1 MAEQGDL
8 WDDSAL
14 LSAFDDAISKYKIMH
29 SKKAGDVSNDR
40 TEAPR
45 SSGDHPVSGVDDQ
58 QEAARQEGAD
68 AKSDLP
74 SSTITE
80 VGEGSNP
87 SLVKENPS
95 IYPHVL
101 ESYTE
106 VAQDAQKSYS
116 YNRGAEDYNQ
126 LLNQYYEVEQKRQQI
141 IEQLHQ
147 YGSWN
152 YQCSGDVS
160 GSGMQWANSS
170 TIQEHPLPVSQAYN
184 QTTFSSC
191 CPYASQCFAAPCSVP
206 TCFFGGSC
214 AGKSC
219 PDVCEATDPRKS
231 SPQEDSKMVETAMG
245 AAERVISSMRAK
257 ISGDSNSNE
266 DITEKEKDKKE
277 GEAVLSTS
285 LETDFTEVL
294 NAWYSAGFYTG
305 KYLVEQSIAKKRQS

>member
-1 MAEQGDL
+1 M
-8 WDDSAL
+8 
-14 LSAFDDAISKYKIMH
+14 
-29 SKKAGDVSNDR
+29 
-40 TEAPR
+40 
-45 SSGDHPVSGVDDQ
+45 
-58 QEAARQEGAD
+58 
-68 AKSDLP
+68 
-74 SSTITE
+74 
-80 VGEGSNP
+80 GEGSNP

-95 IYPHVL
+95 VYPPVL

-147 YGSWN
+147 CGSWN
-152 YQCSGDVS
+152 YQCSGDGS
-160 GSGMQWANSS
+160 GSGMQWANSP

-231 SPQEDSKMVETAMG
+231 SPQEDSKIVETAMG

-266 DITEKEKDKKE
+266 GKLILTKLRVLLPNSLSSELVKKW
-277 GEAVLSTS
+277 LS
-285 LETDFTEVL
+285 
-294 NAWYSAGFYTG
+294 
-305 KYLVEQSIAKKRQS
+305 